1 MQVIAITGA
10 SGHIGAALVRQLID
24 EGKTVKALVHRQV
37 ASLQGLPVE
46 KVPGDARDAAVMG
59 RLVQDADLLI
69 NLAAKISIWKKDAA
83 SVLAQNTEITRQTIQ
98 ACLSTPQP
106 LPLIH
111 FSSIHSLQ
119 VEPRDEPLDEQR
131 PWVGDD
137 GTAYEKSK
145 VLGEQMVLEAVHH
158 QGLQAVMINPTSV
171 MGPYD
176 FYPSLLGQAL
186 ISMYRRR
193 LPFLMQGGYDFV
205 DVRDVALAT
214 SRLINRFQ
222 AFSPGEKFILS
233 GRYQT
238 LRELSGLVNAVKGS
252 AFPFVMVPP
261 GVAKA
266 VQPLVSAF
274 STLTGKPPLYTRE
287 SIDILAT
294 GHTRISQA
302 KATRYLDFTPR
313 PIADTV
319 RDTLQWFKNQSFM
332 Q

>member
-1 MQVIAITGA
+1 MPVIAITGA
-10 SGHIGAALVRQLID
+10 SGHIGAALVRQLIA
-24 EGKTVKALVHRQV
+24 EGHIVRALVHRQA
-37 ASLQGLPVE
+37 ASLQGLTVE
-46 KVPGDARDAAVMG
+46 KIPGDARDAAAMCQ
-59 RLVQDADLLI
+59 LVQGADLLI

-83 SVLAQNTEITRQTIQ
+83 TVLAENTAITRQAIQ
-98 ACLSTPQP
+98 TCLSTPQP

-111 FSSIHSLQ
+111 FSSIHSLR
-119 VEPRDEPLDEQR
+119 VEPRDQPLDEQR

-145 VLGEQMVLEAVHH
+145 VVGEQMVLEAVHH
-158 QGLQAVMINPTSV
+158 QGLQAAIINPTSV

-214 SRLINRFQ
+214 SRLITRLP

-233 GRYQT
+233 GNYQT
-238 LRELSGLVNAVKGS
+238 LRELAGLINAVKGS
-252 AFPFVMVPP
+252 AFPFIVLPP

-266 VQPLVSAF
+266 AQPLVSAY
-274 STLTGKPPLYTRE
+274 STLTRKPPLYTRE
-287 SIDILAT
+287 SINILAT
-294 GHTRISQA
+294 GHPRISPA
-302 KATRYLDFTPR
+302 KAARHLGFSPR
-313 PIADTV
+313 PITDTV
-319 RDTLQWFKNQSFM
+319 RDTLLWFKNQSFIR
-332 Q
+332 